1 MNPELATYLRIIRV
15 RWRWLLWGVLLSL
28 AVTTVALML
37 QPPMYRAQATVLVRT
52 PGDVSQVVDG
62 GDTYARERAATY
74 ARLATSSTVAE
85 RVIANLDLEIDTA
98 ELSSRIEAENI
109 PGTALINVSVSAPSA
124 AEAQQTA
131 TMFLSEYA
139 VTVRVLESVPGSL
152 VPRADLVVVDPP
164 GRPTRMFAWG
174 IPLTLLL
181 IGAALVGLV
190 LGATA
195 AVIRSTFSADAQS
208 GAEPSGVRG

>member
-1 MNPELATYLRIIRV
+1 MNPELATYLRILRV
-15 RWRWLLWGVLLSL
+15 RWRWVLWGVLLSL
-28 AVTTVALML
+28 AITTVALIL
-37 QPPMYRAQATVLVRT
+37 QPPMYQAEATVLVRT

-62 GDTYARERAATY
+62 GDTYSRERAATY

-85 RVIANLDLEIDTA
+85 RVITNLGLEIDPA
-98 ELSSRIEAENI
+98 ELSSRVEAETV
-109 PGTALINVSVSAPSA
+109 PGTALISVSVRAPSA

-164 GRPTRMFAWG
+164 GRPTRMVAWG
-174 IPLTLLL
+174 IPLPLVL
-181 IGAALVGLV
+181 IGSAVVGLV
-190 LGATA
+190 VGATA
-195 AVIRSTFSADAQS
+195 AVIRSTFSADTQV
-208 GAEPSGVRG
+208 GAEPSGVKG